1 MSPRQTLLG
10 WGTVLLACLALCAS
24 LTIDRNRSHAAQDT
38 PESANKEKP
47 ADSGKAL
54 NPDELIPANP
64 ILYVNWGGEGTH
76 RDAFEKTAAY
86 AAIYESGLMESVKR
100 IVTQLLART
109 GGTRGEL
116 AGALLETIGTNGFS
130 LSISTMGD
138 GQPLPW
144 GVLVLHD
151 AADLEPRLAEAI
163 KSSLPPDSGAE
174 FDTVDV
180 EGRSVTVVRHPSVP
194 VGEATWWTE
203 GGHLIIAFGV
213 NATQQTIA
221 VIDGKAENVTT
232 SRLFKASEDQD
243 FVQNCILWFDVER
256 LLDVVG
262 KIEIPNSKRDA
273 PPIPLSEWAAAFG
286 LDDVRSYVARSGF
299 KGKAIRGEVRFEFA
313 EGPNGISKL
322 VSPAPFTVEDL
333 PPLPQTTTGL
343 TAYAFDADEIY
354 ATLQKMLAAYRKFAS
369 ENDNRNLDRALQR
382 ISEKIDIDP
391 RTGLIEP
398 LGNLAVCYNDSG
410 QSASL
415 WGLTAIIAV
424 DDANQLRSSFNELIE
439 SLIREV
445 PSKQL
450 NVHRVEKHGAEIVTF
465 QIAGGMFNPAYTIT
479 DKWLAIS
486 ILPQNIETFLLRE
499 QGELP
504 KWKPSEKVAEALAT
518 MPEEYVSL
526 SISHPAQAVRS
537 LYGFV
542 PAVASF
548 VRAALAK
555 EMPEARF
562 DWNVGELPPTELV
575 TRPLFPNVSVT
586 TIEGSTI
593 VKQTR
598 DSLPVPRLNV
608 GTTAVLV
615 ALLLPAVQQAREAAR
630 RTQSMNNLKQIALA
644 LHNYHDVY
652 QHFPSG
658 TVEKSAK
665 KIEDRLSW
673 QSQILPFLEQAAV
686 YNKLDQNSA
695 WNSDQNRPLAE
706 LRIQAFINP
715 SVPLDAVTDFP
726 APTTYVGIAGVGE
739 KGPTLPA
746 NHPKAGIFAYDRETS
761 IRDITD
767 GTSNT
772 LMTSEAAKE
781 LGPWAQGG
789 KSTIRALTKKPYING
804 PDGLGGYHTGAMAVG
819 MADGSVRFLGENI
832 DPELMEKF
840 ATMAGGEVIDGEF

>member
-24 LTIDRNRSHAAQDT
+24 LTIDRNPSHAAQQDVQEST
-38 PESANKEKP
+38 NEDKLAPEA
-47 ADSGKAL
+47 
-54 NPDELIPANP
+54 LIPANP

-76 RDAFEKTAAY
+76 RDAFEKTAAH
-86 AAIYESGLMESVKR
+86 AAIYESGLAESVKT
-100 IVTQLLART
+100 IVTQLLAQT

-116 AGALLETIGTNGFS
+116 AGKLIEKVGTNGFS
-130 LSISTMGD
+130 LAVSTMGN
-138 GQPLPW
+138 GQPFPW

-163 KSSLPPDSGAE
+163 KSSLPPNSGAE

-180 EGRSVTVVRHPSVP
+180 EGRSVTVVRHSSVP

-232 SRLFKASEDQD
+232 GRLFKETEDQD
-243 FVQNCILWFDVER
+243 FVRNCILWFDVER

-262 KIEIPNSKRDA
+262 KIEVPNSKPDA
-273 PPIPLSEWAAAFG
+273 PPIPISEFVTAFG
-286 LDDVRSYVARSGF
+286 FDDLRSVLLRSGF
-299 KGKAIRGEVRFEFA
+299 KGKAIRSEVRVEFT
-313 EGPNGISKL
+313 ENPNGVGELAFPS
-322 VSPAPFTVEDL
+322 PFTLEDL
-333 PPLPQTTTGL
+333 PPLPQATTGL
-343 TAYAFDADEIY
+343 RASAFDADEIY
-354 ATLQKMLAAYRKFAS
+354 ATLREMRAAYRKFAS
-369 ENDNRNLDRALQR
+369 ERDNRNLDRALQK
-382 ISEKIDIDP
+382 ISEKIGFDP

-398 LGNLAVCYNDSG
+398 LGNLAVFYNDSG

-439 SLIREV
+439 TLSREV
-445 PSKQL
+445 PSKQV

-465 QIAGGMFNPAYTIT
+465 QIAGGMFNPAFTIT

-504 KWKPSEKVAEALAT
+504 EWKPSEQVAEALAT
-518 MPEEYVSL
+518 MPEEFIGL

-593 VKQTR
+593 LKQTR
-598 DSLPVPRLNV
+598 ASLPVPRLNV

-630 RTQSMNNLKQIALA
+630 RSQSANNLKGIGLA
-644 LHNYHDVY
+644 MYNYHDVY
-652 QHFPSG
+652 EHFPSG

-673 QSQILPFLEQAAV
+673 QSRLLPFLDRAPLYQRF
-686 YNKLDQNSA
+686 DQSSA
-695 WNSDQNRPLAE
+695 WDSDENLPLSKT
-706 LRIQAFINP
+706 RIPTFINP
-715 SVPLDAVTDFP
+715 SVPLDAVTNFP

-746 NHPKAGIFAYDRETS
+746 NHPKAGIFAYNRETQIS
-761 IRDITD
+761 DIID
-767 GTSNT
+767 GTFNT
-772 LMTSEAAKE
+772 MMTSEAAKD

-789 KSTIRALTKKPYING
+789 ESTIRALIKKPYING
-804 PDGLGGYHTGAMAVG
+804 PDGLGGFHTGG
-819 MADGSVRFLGENI
+819 MYIGLADGSVRFISEHI
-832 DPELMEKF
+832 DPSVMEKL
-840 ATMAGGEVIDGEF
+840 ATMAGGEVIQPGEF